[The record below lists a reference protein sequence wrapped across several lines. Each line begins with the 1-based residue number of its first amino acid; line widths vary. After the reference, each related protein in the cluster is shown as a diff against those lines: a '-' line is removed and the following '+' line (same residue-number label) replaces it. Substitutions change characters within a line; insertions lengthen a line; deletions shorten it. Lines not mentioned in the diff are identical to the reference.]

1 MKKKNKNYTTLG
13 ASNHVLADREMNDYY
28 ATDPKAMHLLLE
40 QETFNKN
47 VWEVASGEGHLVN
60 VLKDYG
66 YDVYS
71 TDIINRGAQDDI
83 IDFLSYQGEFDGDII
98 TNPPFK
104 YAKEFVLKSL
114 DIIPEGNKV
123 AMFLKLT
130 FLEGKSR
137 KDFFVNTP
145 FKTLYVSSSRIVCAK
160 NGQFEEFKSSAIAYG
175 WYVWEKGFQ
184 GTPQIKWI
192 N

>member
-13 ASNHVLADREMNDYY
+13 ASNHVLADREANDYY

-40 QETFNKN
+40 QESFNKN
-47 VWEVASGEGHLVN
+47 IWEVASGEGHLVN

-66 YDVYS
+66 HDVYS
-71 TDIINRGAQDDI
+71 TDIINRGAQDAI
-83 IDFLSYQGEFDGDII
+83 IDFLSYQGKFDGDII

-104 YAKEFVLKSL
+104 HAKEFILKSL
-114 DIIPEGNKV
+114 EVIPEGNKA

-137 KDFFVNTP
+137 KDFFINTP

>member
-13 ASNHVLADREMNDYY
+13 ASNHVLADREINDYY

-130 FLEGKSR
+130 FLEVKSR

-175 WYVWEKGFQ
+175 WYV
-184 GTPQIKWI
+184 
-192 N
+192 